1 MTATTL
7 DRRADRR
14 TSESAAGRRRRSDL
28 GPAAVFL
35 SPAIIG
41 LTVFTLFPIVMS
53 LFVSLFDWPAF
64 GTRDFVGGGNFVDLL
79 TSTQFRRVIANTVLY
94 TVLYLPL
101 NIIVSLGLALWI
113 ASMGRGRQALRV
125 IFFLPVVTPIVAQ
138 VLVWRLM
145 YQPDGVIAGLLAPLG
160 IEAPNFLGDSSWAM
174 ISMVL
179 MSVWQGFGYNMLI
192 FSAALDQIPQ
202 SIEDAASVDGVGV
215 WQRFWHVKLPMISPM
230 LFFATTMTLITTFQ
244 VFAQPMILTGGGPGD
259 ATETLVLFIYRKG
272 FSSFALGTAAAAGWF
287 LFALIL
293 IVTLVQFASQRKWV
307 NYDV

>member
-1 MTATTL
+1 MTATTE
-7 DRRADRR
+7 ATR
-14 TSESAAGRRRRSDL
+14 TDHGQQPTRSRRRDRDDL
-28 GPAAVFL
+28 GPAVIFL
-35 SPAIIG
+35 SPAVIG
-41 LTVFTLFPIVMS
+41 LTAFTLFPILMS

-64 GTRDFVGGGNFVDLL
+64 GHRQFVGGRNFADLL
-79 TSTQFRRVIANTVLY
+79 TSTPFHRVIGNTVLY

-101 NIIVSLGLALWI
+101 NIIVSLGLAVWI

-145 YQPDGVIAGLLAPLG
+145 YQPDGAIAGLLAPLG
-160 IEAPNFLGDSSWAM
+160 IQAPNFLGDSSWAM

-202 SIEDAASVDGVGV
+202 SIQDAASVDGVGA